1 MASEIIRRASEL
13 GLVSCRDHFS
23 DEQERLIG
31 TLIDMMENA
40 DSSDLVPEWEVESM
54 HDEISELNDMLDLEE
69 CDRVEAGKSF
79 LREGRELRIPGSLVP
94 FVGGVLLPMLRDVVE
109 KGP

>member
-23 DEQERLIG
+23 DEQERVMGILIN
-31 TLIDMMENA
+31 MMENA
-40 DSSDLVPEWEVESM
+40 DPSALVPEWDVESM
-54 HDEISELNDMLDLEE
+54 HDEISELNDIIDLEE
-69 CDRVEAGKSF
+69 CDRVETGKSF
-79 LREGRELRIPGSLVP
+79 LREGPELTVPGPLVP
-94 FVGGVLLPMLRDVVE
+94 FVRGVLLPMLRDVVE